1 MVCDSFKRCQI
12 YFHVKLHFLS
22 GPLNF
27 NDLLQAS
34 FVDIDTISLKNKQI
48 ICLTCIANQILQ

>member
-1 MVCDSFKRCQI
+1 MIVLSDASFTSTVASR
-12 YFHVKLHFLS
+12 YFLS
-22 GPLNF
+22 GPLNW

-48 ICLTCIANQILQ
+48 ICLTCIDNQILQ